1 MEKNFHQKN
10 SFPNLH
16 WSDTQKKWI
25 CYHDIV
31 IDQILLSKEFTVPD
45 YDLSR
50 LETRLKTKFTH
61 TSGVISQLPLA
72 HEGYTHNYLRKKMT
86 GDINKNT
93 SIGIKV
99 FEEELST
106 HFFNLENNSEFDL
119 GALIIKSILKSN
131 LTLADLHYEDAIDY
145 SDFTLLLDDMQS
157 IKSRL
162 EREKNIGTFYSN
174 LNHDDGFYK
183 IALITVG
190 VNALISTT
198 LNSLIKVLSN
208 DNRCE
213 NLTLNKFFTMSGI
226 KSLERVCLKDTIIN
240 THQFNKGDA
249 VKLMMSS
256 YDSSDLSALEKNKR
270 FFISDSSHGCP
281 GMAFSL
287 HIWKSLL
294 GIISQSFTK
303 LEILDV
309 KYRKNDSI
317 FLFPHSLIVKTN

>member
-1 MEKNFHQKN
+1 
-10 SFPNLH
+10 
-16 WSDTQKKWI
+16 
-25 CYHDIV
+25 
-31 IDQILLSKEFTVPD
+31 
-45 YDLSR
+45 
-50 LETRLKTKFTH
+50 
-61 TSGVISQLPLA
+61 
-72 HEGYTHNYLRKKMT
+72 MT
-86 GDINKNT
+86 YDINKNT
-93 SIGIKV
+93 NIGIRV
-99 FEEELST
+99 FEQELNT
-106 HFFNLENNSEFDL
+106 HFVNLENNSEFDL

-157 IKSRL
+157 IRSRL
-162 EREKNIGTFYSN
+162 EREKNIGIFYSN

-183 IALITVG
+183 IALMTVG

-240 THQFNKGDA
+240 THEFNRGDS

-317 FLFPHSLIVKTN
+317 FLFPQSLIVKSN